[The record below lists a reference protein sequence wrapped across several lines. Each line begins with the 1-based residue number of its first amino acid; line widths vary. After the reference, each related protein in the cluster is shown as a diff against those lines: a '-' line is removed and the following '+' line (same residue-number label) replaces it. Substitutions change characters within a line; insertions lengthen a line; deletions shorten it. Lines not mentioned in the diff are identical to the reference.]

1 MKYLIDFFP
10 NPTFYFN
17 SRKLVIFHDQ
27 KLLYKSSLHCLLS
40 QHPYNDI
47 PSTNK
52 PSWSIIV
59 HWSNSDRFLHEPAQ
73 REESFD
79 REYPPRW
86 EGKLLVRI
94 VDPLAIVFIFSLP
107 FFLPSLHT
115 SHIADVIILGRDR
128 WKKTNT
134 SRFKIFY
141 SWRLH
146 FACAATAEINCS
158 PVACRDR
165 RVACSSITID
175 FAWEHYE
182 EAEKALVGGVLLPPT
197 ISKISILFQPTSFRP
212 CLPF

>member
-1 MKYLIDFFP
+1 MEHYRPLIQFWQISPRTRPKGRKFRSRVSP
-10 NPTFYFN
+10 SMRRKTTRSYRRSPRHRLYF
-17 SRKLVIFHDQ
+17 LPP
-27 KLLYKSSLHCLLS
+27 LLS
-40 QHPYNDI
+40 
-47 PSTNK
+47 
-52 PSWSIIV
+52 
-59 HWSNSDRFLHEPAQ
+59 
-73 REESFD
+73 
-79 REYPPRW
+79 
-86 EGKLLVRI
+86 
-94 VDPLAIVFIFSLP
+94 PL
-107 FFLPSLHT
+107 LHT